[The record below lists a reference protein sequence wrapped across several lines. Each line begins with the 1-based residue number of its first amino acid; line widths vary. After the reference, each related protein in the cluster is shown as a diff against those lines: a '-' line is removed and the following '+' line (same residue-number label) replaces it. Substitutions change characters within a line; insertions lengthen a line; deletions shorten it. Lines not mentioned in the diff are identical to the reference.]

1 MGTYSGKLLTIYI
14 SPTGVRVVEGEN
26 RGGNPSISRFFT
38 VPAVEEFF
46 MEIPGTSGKYEVTNM
61 SGLVG
66 AILEECAN
74 QRTSA
79 KRVVI
84 SSNCFDI
91 QTGVSSE
98 ESKTADLMKMLSAD
112 LGSGS
117 KKKDKSK
124 SNEKG
129 SLGTLTCKVS
139 WGDLIKDGKAMRQV
153 TTTTGDKFVLQS
165 LTQEFY
171 SRGYTVVSV
180 SDCIGT
186 LLNFRQ
192 AEEATFDHQ
201 GKVIFD
207 FDTCFTSAYLSKDL
221 PVSVNP
227 FGYMDAFELQDR
239 ILALVQDAVDSVGRS
254 PTVFITGSMMR
265 DTMLYNTLI
274 DRLESMGY
282 SVYDLFERPEVDP
295 ETGLEPETGRSV
307 LTPDYAINCA
317 MLMSAYAKNVVALQ
331 PKVGFEVLFRQNSKA
346 LAGIALV
353 IALAFFGFTA
363 FTAAMT
369 MLDVME
375 MNNNPPRVDSLQN
388 EINNLTAQQTQLQ
401 NTINTLTQADVTILD
416 VLNFI
421 YANQSPLIN
430 IVSVDTEDMVYTTV
444 VDSGGTTPGTM
455 VDENGNP
462 IIAGASGAAGD
473 TTVRGDIRIRGYART
488 AEAAIDFYDR
498 LFRYDLPV
506 DPELVGV
513 EEVEMPNGYDVVQ
526 YFEIK
531 IGGFTSS
538 SPSPAPSAPVTPTE
552 PNAQASADIENGGT
566 ANE

>member
-1 MGTYSGKLLTIYI
+1 MSLGAYSGKLLTVYI
-14 SPTGVRVVEGEN
+14 SPSGIRVVEGEN

-46 MEIPGTSGKYEVTNM
+46 MEIPGSAGRYEVTNM

-74 QRTSA
+74 QRTTA

-91 QTGVSSE
+91 QTVVSSE
-98 ESKTADLMKMLSAD
+98 ESKTSDFMKMLTSD
-112 LGSGS
+112 LGSG
-117 KKKDKSK
+117 KKGKGK

-129 SLGTLTCKVS
+129 SLGLLSCKVS
-139 WGDLIKDGKAMRQV
+139 WGDLISDGKATRQV

-186 LLNFRQ
+186 LMNFRQ

-201 GKVIFD
+201 GKVLFD
-207 FDTCFTSAYLSKDL
+207 FDTCFTSAYLSKDM
-221 PVSVNP
+221 PVAINP
-227 FGYMDAFELQDR
+227 INAMDPFELQER
-239 ILALVQDAVDSVGRS
+239 IVPMVQDAVDHVGRS
-254 PTVFITGSMMR
+254 PIIFLTGSLMR
-265 DTMLYNTLI
+265 DTMLYSSLI

-295 ETGLEPETGRSV
+295 ETGLEPGSGRPV

-331 PKVGFEVLFRQNSKA
+331 PKVGMNILFEQNSKA

-353 IALAFFGFTA
+353 IAIAFVGFTG

-369 MLDVME
+369 MLDVMD
-375 MNNNPPRVDSLQN
+375 MNHNPPRVESLQS
-388 EINNLTAQQTQLQ
+388 EINNLQAQQTQLQ
-401 NTINTLTQADVTILD
+401 NTINTLTQADVTVLD
-416 VLNFI
+416 TINFI

-430 IVSVDTEDMVYTTV
+430 IVSVDTVDMINTTTV
-444 VDSGGTTPGTM
+444 NVSSTTPGAII
-455 VDENGNP
+455 DANGNE
-462 IIAGASGAAGD
+462 IAGGASGVTGGD
-473 TTVRGDIRIRGYART
+473 VRQTIKIRGYART
-488 AEAAIDFYDR
+488 ADAAIDFYNR
-498 LFRYDLPV
+498 LFHYDLPV
-506 DPELVGV
+506 DPVLNGV
-513 EEVEMPNGYDVVQ
+513 EKFTLPNGYDEVHI
-526 YFEIK
+526 FEIE
-531 IGGFTSS
+531 IGGFESS
-538 SPSPAPSAPVTPTE
+538 AAASSVPVTPDQTTT
-552 PNAQASADIENGGT
+552 PDPAATTPENGGT
-566 ANE
+566 TE